1 MRFFIGMRIKT
12 AYIFILSSCIN
23 NSYCFYNTD
32 CVIIKLKYSSS
43 VKRKTDTQNKGLRI
57 HE

>member
-12 AYIFILSSCIN
+12 VCRIILSSCISI
-23 NSYCFYNTD
+23 SYCFYNTD
-32 CVIIKLKYSSS
+32 CVIIKMKYPSS
-43 VKRKTDTQNKGLRI
+43 VKRKTDNQNKGLRI